1 LLLRYAARAMNHV
14 DDSSSQYVHRA
25 LPFPD
30 PFPLITSASSPRS
43 QAVLRLSASGRSGSS
58 KDPLPKEPPGG
69 SGPKEPPGGS
79 GSKDPHGQAPA
90 FGGMFGSIDNLAATR
105 QAEGY
110 DSGAATALPSGPPA
124 KVCLVRANV
133 ALCSAYPRA
142 ILSLPSAYPLI
153 PFRSMRRRRRRGCR
167 RWRAWR
173 RVCSSPRRPWRPVA
187 PHAASGDGGGS
198 PACPQPILSLPSA
211 YPLILS
217 YPARGDG
224 GGGDAAADELDGDF
238 ARGISA
244 APGGLRSPMPLE
256 ATQAEALHTCRTV
269 YSLILSCRLV
279 ALLLLAV
286 RVMASG
292 AKKSSQAQER
302 RCQEERRRKDLR
314 PRYAECE
321 RQQSA
326 P

>member
-1 LLLRYAARAMNHV
+1 MNHV

-43 QAVLRLSASGRSGSS
+43 QAVVRLSAVGFSRKQRASGRSGSS

-110 DSGAATALPSGPPA
+110 DLGAATALPSGPPA

-153 PFRSMRRRRRRGCR
+153 PFRSMRRRRRSGCR

-173 RVCSSPRRPWRPVA
+173 RFRSWPLPSCHWWPAP
-187 PHAASGDGGGS
+187 PHAARGDAGGGPAHLPHSLLSNPFLSPRCAAAACRQGDGKQGKEAEQGPGTELPGGTAAQG
-198 PACPQPILSLPSA
+198 PAAKVCRMRASAVGALRPSA
-211 YPLILS
+211 YP
-217 YPARGDG
+217 
-224 GGGDAAADELDGDF
+224 
-238 ARGISA
+238 
-244 APGGLRSPMPLE
+244 
-256 ATQAEALHTCRTV
+256 
-269 YSLILSCRLV
+269 
-279 ALLLLAV
+279 
-286 RVMASG
+286 
-292 AKKSSQAQER
+292 
-302 RCQEERRRKDLR
+302 
-314 PRYAECE
+314 
-321 RQQSA
+321 
-326 P
+326 